1 MHRGTDVTNM
11 CPLRPRVIFGSVT
24 FLIQPILLQIK
35 ELSVIF
41 IWTKVVKTEY
51 VPNTIM
57 AQLCKAKA
65 ELPLAMICSSIS
77 FVTLRQFVTLE
88 TRTKPSVVISVASM
102 AANQ

>member
-1 MHRGTDVTNM
+1 
-11 CPLRPRVIFGSVT
+11 
-24 FLIQPILLQIK
+24 LLQIK

-102 AANQ
+102 AVNQ